1 MRGEKV
7 KGMTYK
13 QLMNNITEI
22 EERIETLLRK
32 ALIENSK
39 DEMVDSIEVC
49 CEIYSNWTKG
59 DSKELFSKEVNI
71 NCIVT
76 EALEEMDKIIKRRLK
91 RIYKGFVGDEEVI
104 LSIWIKI
111 NKYYEM
117 ESF

>member
-32 ALIENSK
+32 ALIENNK
-39 DEMVDSIEVC
+39 DGTVDSITVC

-59 DSKELFSKEVNI
+59 DSKELFSKEVNTD
-71 NCIVT
+71 CIAT

-91 RIYKGFVGDEEVI
+91 RIYKGFVGDEEVV

-111 NKYYEM
+111 NRYYEI